1 MSFDCYELHPLNVGY
16 FVMLPYVTVR
26 GRHVVGMVT
35 FVRRTLVSKVSNWSH
50 QKCDFEAQ
58 DLDALYFEI
67 IILPRVSQDAN
78 ARCPSSG
85 RSEPNLFGPES
96 RAAVIGWSK
105 STYWLDLALNLV
117 STSLPDE
124 SLLDTQTW
132 KASLETCS
140 HKRSHNIH

>member
-26 GRHVVGMVT
+26 GRHVVGKVMVT

-67 IILPRVSQDAN
+67 IILPRVSQDAKTRMREVRV
-78 ARCPSSG
+78 ADVPS
-85 RSEPNLFGPES
+85 
-96 RAAVIGWSK
+96 
-105 STYWLDLALNLV
+105 
-117 STSLPDE
+117 
-124 SLLDTQTW
+124 Q
-132 KASLETCS
+132 TCS
-140 HKRSHNIH
+140 VQRAVQL